1 MREKQVPVKVWDGWV
16 RLFHWGT
23 VSCVLV
29 SYFSAKSG
37 AWNIHYGSGYLLLTL
52 VGFRILWGLL
62 GSGNAR
68 FWTFLRGPVAAFRQL
83 GKFREA
89 GPDIETTHNPAGA
102 WMVVVLLGLLA
113 TQGVTGLMAN
123 HDVGFTYSQH
133 GPLANWVSEA
143 TSERMTNLH
152 AWLINILLLA
162 VLVHVLAVF
171 AYRLVKGHDLVVPMI
186 TGVKTMP
193 ESHAKPPRLAHPA
206 LGVALLAVAAFGVWY
221 VRRLGMGA

>member
-1 MREKQVPVKVWDGWV
+1 MREKTVPVKVWDGWV
-16 RLFHWGT
+16 RLFHWGA

-37 AWNIHYGSGYLLLTL
+37 AWNLHYGSGYLLLTL
-52 VGFRILWGLL
+52 VGFRILWGLF
-62 GSGNAR
+62 GSENAR

-83 GKFREA
+83 GKFRQP
-89 GPDIETTHNPAGA
+89 GPDTETTHNPAGA
-102 WMVVVLLGLLA
+102 WMVVVLLVLLA
-113 TQGVTGLMAN
+113 MQGVSGLMAN

-152 AWLINILLLA
+152 ATLINVLLLA

-171 AYRLVKGHDLVVPMI
+171 AYRLVKGHDLVVPMV
-186 TGVKTMP
+186 TGMKAIQA
-193 ESHAKPPRLAHPA
+193 SHPKAPRLAHPA
-206 LGVALLAVAAFGVWY
+206 LGVVLLAVAAFGVWY

>member
-1 MREKQVPVKVWDGWV
+1 MSEKTVPVKVWDGWV

-23 VSCVLV
+23 AGCVLV

-37 AWNIHYGSGYLLLTL
+37 AWNLHYGSGYLLLTL

-62 GSGNAR
+62 GSENAR
-68 FWTFLRGPVAAFRQL
+68 FWAFLRGPVAALRQL
-83 GKFREA
+83 ASFRRP
-89 GPDIETTHNPAGA
+89 GPDTETTHNPAGA
-102 WMVVVLLGLLA
+102 WMVVLLLA
-113 TQGVTGLMAN
+113 LLAAQGVSGLMAN

-152 AWLINILLLA
+152 ATLVNLLLLA
-162 VLVHVLAVF
+162 VLVHVLAVVS
-171 AYRLVKGHDLVVPMI
+171 YRLFKGQDLVVPMV
-186 TGVKTMP
+186 TGVKEIP
-193 ESHAKPPRLAHPA
+193 ASHAKPPRLAHPA
-206 LGVALLAVAAFGVWY
+206 LGVVLLAVAAFGVWF